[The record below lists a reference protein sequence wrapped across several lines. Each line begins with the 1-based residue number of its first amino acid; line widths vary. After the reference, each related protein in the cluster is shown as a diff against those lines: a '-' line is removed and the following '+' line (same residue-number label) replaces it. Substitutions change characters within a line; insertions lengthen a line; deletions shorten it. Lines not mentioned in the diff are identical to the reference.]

1 MVLKNLLMKFK
12 PKLLIAKKLNIN
24 HLKLL
29 KVKLS
34 KYYQIIIPKK
44 YNKLELINLIKDA
57 RVCIGTSGQNYLIN
71 QNNVLE
77 VFQNIGSGL
86 DGFKLEDLRNKKIL
100 LGKSNENSLLVA
112 EYAVG
117 MMMYLAKNFN
127 EYLIPVNIT
136 SKIKKLPTNILTKK
150 KIGIIGYGSI
160 GKNIVKLLYGFNN
173 IFYVKTNFNKKKDTL
188 NMKYKSIN
196 YILKNSDIIFICVP
210 HTDKTTNLINNSNY
224 KSISNNTLIINLS
237 RSEIFQLSALKKLI
251 RNKDVKI
258 SFDSNY
264 KNQNDS
270 RRFNVILKNNNKN
283 LFFTPYIAALD
294 EFASYPINL
303 IIENLIYFSNNR
315 RLKYSI
321 NYQKG
326 Y

>member
-1 MVLKNLLMKFK
+1 MKFK
-12 PKLLIAKKLNIN
+12 PKLLVAKKLNN
-24 HLKLL
+24 FHLKLL

-44 YNKLELINLIKDA
+44 YNKLELINLVKDA
-57 RVCIGTSGQNYLIN
+57 RICIGTSAQDYLIN
-71 QNNVLE
+71 QRNELE

-86 DGFKLEDLRNKKIL
+86 DGFNLEDFKNKKIL

-112 EYAVG
+112 EYAIG
-117 MMMYLAKNFN
+117 MVMYFLKNFN
-127 EYLIPVNIT
+127 EYLIPVN
-136 SKIKKLPTNILTKK
+136 KNNLIKKLPSSLLTKK

-173 IFYVKTNFNKKKDTL
+173 TFYVKANYTKIKDTL

-196 YILKNSDIIFICVP
+196 YILKNSDIIFISVP
-210 HTDKTTNLINNSNY
+210 LTDKTINLINDSNY
-224 KSISNNTLIINLS
+224 KNISSNTKIVNLS
-237 RSEIFQLSALKKLI
+237 RTEIFKLSALKKLI
-251 RNKDVKI
+251 ANKDVKI

-264 KNQNDS
+264 KKEADS
-270 RRFNVILKNNNKN
+270 KRFDIILKSNSKS

-294 EFASYPINL
+294 GFASYPINL

-321 NYQKG
+321 DYQKG

>member
-1 MVLKNLLMKFK
+1 MKFK
-12 PKLLIAKKLNIN
+12 PKLLVAKKLNIN

-44 YNKLELINLIKDA
+44 YNKLELIDLIKDA
-57 RVCIGTSGQNYLIN
+57 RICIGTSRQNYLIN
-71 QNNVLE
+71 QSNVLE

-86 DGFKLEDLRNKKIL
+86 DGFKLEDFKNKKIL

-112 EYAVG
+112 EYAIG
-117 MMMYLAKNFN
+117 MMMYLTKNFN
-127 EYLIPVNIT
+127 EYLIQVNKDSI
-136 SKIKKLPTNILTKK
+136 IKKLPTNILTKK

-160 GKNIVKLLYGFNN
+160 GKNIVKLLKGFNN

-188 NMKYKSIN
+188 DIKYKSFN
-196 YILKNSDIIFICVP
+196 YILKNSEIIFICVP
-210 HTDKTTNLINNSNY
+210 LTDKTTNLINNSNY
-224 KSISNNTLIINLS
+224 RNISNNAVIINLS
-237 RSEIFQLSALKKLI
+237 RSEIFQFSALKKLI
-251 RNKDVKI
+251 VNKDVKI

-264 KNQNDS
+264 KNYTDLKK
-270 RRFNVILKNNNKN
+270 FNVILKNNNKS

-294 EFASYPINL
+294 DYASYPMNL

-315 RLKYSI
+315 KLKYSI

>member
-1 MVLKNLLMKFK
+1 MKFK
-12 PKLLIAKKLNIN
+12 PKLLVAKKLNIN

-44 YNKLELINLIKDA
+44 YNKLELIDLIKDA
-57 RVCIGTSGQNYLIN
+57 RICIGTSRQNYLIN
-71 QNNVLE
+71 QSNVLE

-86 DGFKLEDLRNKKIL
+86 DGFKLEDFKNKKIL

-112 EYAVG
+112 EYAIG
-117 MMMYLAKNFN
+117 MMMYLTKNFN
-127 EYLIPVNIT
+127 EYLIQVNKDSI
-136 SKIKKLPTNILTKK
+136 IKKLPTNILTKK

-160 GKNIVKLLYGFNN
+160 GKNIVKLLNGFNN
-173 IFYVKTNFNKKKDTL
+173 IFYVKTNLNKKKNTI
-188 NMKYKSIN
+188 NIKYKSIN
-196 YILKNSDIIFICVP
+196 YILKNSEIIFICVP
-210 HTDKTTNLINNSNY
+210 LTDKTTNLISKSNY
-224 KSISNNTLIINLS
+224 RNISNNAFIINLS
-237 RSEIFQLSALKKLI
+237 RSEIFQFSALKKLI
-251 RNKDVKI
+251 ENKDVKI

-264 KNQNDS
+264 KNQTDL
-270 RRFNVILKNNNKN
+270 RKFNAILKNNNKS
-283 LFFTPYIAALD
+283 LFFTPYIAAID
-294 EFASYPINL
+294 DFASYPMNL

>member
-1 MVLKNLLMKFK
+1 MVLKNSLMKFK
-12 PKLLIAKKLNIN
+12 PKLLVAKKLNIN

-29 KVKLS
+29 EVKLS

-57 RVCIGTSGQNYLIN
+57 RICIGTSRQNYLIN
-71 QNNVLE
+71 QSNVLE

-86 DGFKLEDLRNKKIL
+86 DGFKLEDFKNKKIL

-112 EYAVG
+112 EYAIG
-117 MMMYLAKNFN
+117 MMMYLTKNFN
-127 EYLIPVNIT
+127 EYLIQVNKNSI
-136 SKIKKLPTNILTKK
+136 IKKLPTNILTKK

-160 GKNIVKLLYGFNN
+160 GKNIVKLLKGFNN

-188 NMKYKSIN
+188 DIKYKSFN
-196 YILKNSDIIFICVP
+196 YILKNSEIIFICVP
-210 HTDKTTNLINNSNY
+210 LTDKTTNLINNSNY
-224 KSISNNTLIINLS
+224 RNISNNAVIINLS
-237 RSEIFQLSALKKLI
+237 RSEIFQFSALKKLI
-251 RNKDVKI
+251 VNKDVKI

-264 KNQNDS
+264 KNYTDLKK
-270 RRFNVILKNNNKN
+270 FNVILKNNNKS

-294 EFASYPINL
+294 DYASYPMNL

-315 RLKYSI
+315 KLKYSI